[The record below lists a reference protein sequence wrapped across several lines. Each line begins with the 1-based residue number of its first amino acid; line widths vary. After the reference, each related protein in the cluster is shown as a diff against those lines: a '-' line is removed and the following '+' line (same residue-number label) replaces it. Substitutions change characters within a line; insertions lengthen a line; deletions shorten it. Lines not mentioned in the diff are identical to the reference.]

1 MSLMREIDPEG
12 VAARARRRLVRRT
25 YFSSGSNQCWHID
38 GYDKLKP
45 YGLAIHGC
53 IDGFSRKI
61 LWLKVVESNN
71 NPIIMASIFLETVR
85 KLKFCPQKLRTDLG
99 TENCTMAD
107 CQCFLVES
115 ANAHFYGTSVAN
127 QRIENWWSFLKRSFT
142 SWIIDF
148 FKRLVA
154 EGNLILGHRVHL
166 KCVWYVFSTFIQSQL
181 DEVVHEWKLVIFVS
195 LGMIPY
201 QAYLTFYS
209 MHRIQQGLKIKKLLL
224 ERTRLKIYL
233 TKETY

>member
-1 MSLMREIDPEG
+1 M
-12 VAARARRRLVRRT
+12 
-25 YFSSGSNQCWHID
+25 
-38 GYDKLKP
+38 
-45 YGLAIHGC
+45 
-53 IDGFSRKI
+53 
-61 LWLKVVESNN
+61 VESNN

-181 DEVVHEWKLVIFVS
+181 DEVVHEWNTHYIRKSRNDSIPGIPDVLFYAPNAAGFVDKKIVIGENKIEDLLNERDIITESNNAIEEITDHELNEYFDYVIE
-195 LGMIPY
+195 LE
-201 QAYLTFYS
+201 
-209 MHRIQQGLKIKKLLL
+209 GLSFPPKNWT
-224 ERTRLKIYL
+224 EA
-233 TKETY
+233 KELFNHLISKCL